1 MPSQNIWIIRKTR
14 AIYINNILFLD
25 YVHDVTDIQIL
36 KHYDSDACSTSIFS
50 QEAYKVLGALD
61 QAILGHCV

>member
-1 MPSQNIWIIRKTR
+1 
-14 AIYINNILFLD
+14 LD